1 MHSGKMW
8 ICNTY
13 GYNPSCTP
21 DGGRFLSGVG
31 NPEVKGK
38 DMTDRLSHIVHVR
51 IDDDLLAELIAEAGS
66 RGYTKLSPYLRF
78 IITSR
83 DKKQMKKTSITQEAV
98 SSIEQ
103 LSSEFRRI
111 GVLYNQFVASYNKA
125 ILMTDRNGN
134 PCVTVKETQRNQL
147 GLMDLTLEMTDKIH
161 KLMDYF
167 GIGHNRVRTSTRQK

>member
-1 MHSGKMW
+1 MW

-78 IITSR
+78 
-83 DKKQMKKTSITQEAV
+83 